1 MTATVG
7 RTYANA
13 KKTLALA
20 LALACLVRQPAGID
34 VTLRLTLSINRLTSK
49 PLLIEWTC
57 HQGGK

>member
-34 VTLRLTLSINRLTSK
+34 VTLWLTLSINRLTSK
-49 PLLIEWTC
+49 PLLIE
-57 HQGGK
+57 

>member
-20 LALACLVRQPAGID
+20 CLVRQPAGID
-34 VTLRLTLSINRLTSK
+34 VTLWLTLSINRLTSK